1 MKNREMLMNGK
12 KHSIT
17 EERQGYKVFMTLII
31 HNILRR
37 DIGTYTCVATNS
49 LGKVNGTIR
58 LYEIK
63 LQTRPPTTTVEAKT
77 TEKETTTITYP
88 TTTTTTSIMEV
99 TAPMMEI
106 PLNNY
111 LPSVEPAPLE
121 TIMSGRSSSLFPFSW
136 SYCIILS
143 LLITNR

>member
-1 MKNREMLMNGK
+1 MYGLRGRERKILVDFYFKNDVLFFFSK

-58 LYEIK
+58 LYGK
-63 LQTRPPTTTVEAKT
+63 L
-77 TEKETTTITYP
+77 Y
-88 TTTTTTSIMEV
+88 
-99 TAPMMEI
+99 
-106 PLNNY
+106 
-111 LPSVEPAPLE
+111 
-121 TIMSGRSSSLFPFSW
+121 
-136 SYCIILS
+136 
-143 LLITNR
+143 